1 MQQFLVGLIVL
12 SALIYMVKYIY
23 QLFFAAQTPCK
34 GCGLTP
40 KHDHDQSTKSTSI
53 PV

>member
-12 SALIYMVKYIY
+12 SALIYLVKYFY

-40 KHDHDQSTKSTSI
+40 KHDHDSSKSSSI

>member
-1 MQQFLVGLIVL
+1 MQQFLVGLVVVG
-12 SALIYMVKYIY
+12 ALIYLVKYVH

-40 KHDHDQSTKSTSI
+40 KNNHESHA
-53 PV
+53 